1 MRCACLPCICA
12 TQCQERRR
20 SCTRRT
26 RQRRQSHRS
35 GTAPWLRAG
44 GRWACV
50 GGLHTSWSA
59 RSGTSAQVRSG
70 PLRSAQ
76 VRTLCAHCAHTVR
89 AHTRT
94 VCTTLRVRLCDEHCA
109 HIVCTLLCGAPL
121 TVVSHGAHERSTKS
135 VVRAQGVH
143 EQQAR
148 ESVGVPRRQGQHA
161 LQADRRCYFVRGGWG
176 VVCPTNKHV
185 ACGTGLHSAAVGTP
199 QLPGFVLLGF
209 GSSSSYTK
217 PHYNERYR
225 SNAML
230 RE

>member
-1 MRCACLPCICA
+1 VPHNV
-12 TQCQERRR
+12 RRGGAHAR
-20 SCTRRT
+20 GALGKGGSRTAAEQLHGCGRAGAGLVWAGCTR
-26 RQRRQSHRS
+26 
-35 GTAPWLRAG
+35 A
-44 GRWACV
+44 
-50 GGLHTSWSA
+50 GLHAQA
-59 RSGTSAQVRSG
+59 R

-76 VRTLCAHCAHTVR
+76 VRSRPLRSAHCAHTVR

-94 VCTTLRVRLCDEHCA
+94 VCTTLRVRVCDEHCA

-217 PHYNERYR
+217 PLYNERYR